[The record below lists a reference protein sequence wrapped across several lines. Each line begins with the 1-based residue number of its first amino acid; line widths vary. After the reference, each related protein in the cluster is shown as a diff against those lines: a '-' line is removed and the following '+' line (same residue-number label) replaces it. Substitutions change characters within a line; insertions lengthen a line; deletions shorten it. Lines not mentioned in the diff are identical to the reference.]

1 MNEISVE
8 LPIGIFNGENRYRR
22 CVIRPMTGGTQKKL
36 ASKQVRSDAVKLLN
50 TLLMDCVV
58 SIDGFPRVTNGV
70 ISDLF
75 IGDRDFL
82 ALEIRKIS
90 RGDKLTT
97 VITCPHCNEKLTMTS
112 DLSADIK
119 INQLDGLEYTVIDGV
134 PQFTIAD
141 PDSDFNAVFTFPNGV
156 DQANAMRYIM
166 KNPVEGTYALM
177 YNCLISW
184 NGKDPKD
191 LTLAIFDELPIQQ
204 ADFVLDEFQ
213 RMLPGPDFEI
223 PAECPMCGGD
233 LRLSLASSDFLF
245 RLRE

>member
-1 MNEISVE
+1 MNEISVK
-8 LPIGIFNGENRYRR
+8 LPIGVFNGDTRHQN

-58 SIDGFPRVTNGV
+58 SIDGFPRVTNGA
-70 ISDLF
+70 ISELY

-90 RGDKLTT
+90 RGDTLTT
-97 VITCPHCNEKLTMTS
+97 VINCPHCNEKLTMTS
-112 DLSADIK
+112 DLSKDIQTT
-119 INQLDGLEYTVIDGV
+119 QLDDVEYTVIDGV
-134 PQFTIAD
+134 PQFTVSD
-141 PDSDFNAVFTFPNGV
+141 PDSDFTATFTFPNGMA
-156 DQANAMRYIM
+156 QANAMRYIM

-177 YNCLISW
+177 FNCLLSW
-184 NGKDPKD
+184 NGKEPKD
-191 LTLAIFDELPIQQ
+191 LTLSIFDELPIKQ
-204 ADFVLDEFQ
+204 ADFLLDEFQ
-213 RMLPGPDFEI
+213 RMLPGPNFEI

-233 LRLSLASSDFLF
+233 LKLSLASSDFLF